1 MILILNVFHLNIF
14 HANIVPTLS
23 FALDYL
29 GFLNGI
35 INPIAIIL
43 SLSNISA
50 MSDRN
55 IIASMKYLSKSLEKS
70 DLNNLPIE
78 VITSILQ
85 LTISLLSN
93 NERDIRFLAVKCLIE
108 LTHSKYQELALKQL
122 SFCMDSGSS
131 DIRIAIISRIK
142 RIQDNSSIRDHI
154 IQKAMTDNHYV
165 VRQITKDIMEN

>member
-1 MILILNVFHLNIF
+1 MWYCLNLSHLTTG
-14 HANIVPTLS
+14 A
-23 FALDYL
+23 
-29 GFLNGI
+29 
-35 INPIAIIL
+35 
-43 SLSNISA
+43 
-50 MSDRN
+50 
-55 IIASMKYLSKSLEKS
+55 
-70 DLNNLPIE
+70 
-78 VITSILQ
+78 
-85 LTISLLSN
+85 SN
-93 NERDIRFLAVKCLIE
+93 NKMLNYNFEICATLIE